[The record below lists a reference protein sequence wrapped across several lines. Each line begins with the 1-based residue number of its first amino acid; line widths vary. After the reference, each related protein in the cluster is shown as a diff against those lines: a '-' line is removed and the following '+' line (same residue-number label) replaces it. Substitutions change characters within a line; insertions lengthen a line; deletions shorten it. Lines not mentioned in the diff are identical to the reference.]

1 MKNKLTKNLNERI
14 RDAVSLIYLSE
25 INFEVCKKI
34 QEFIMIENK
43 GIHSQK
49 MSFLVLTSNNAFYSA
64 VGTLHTLLCST
75 EQNDIR
81 LKPLL
86 EEKIGDEH
94 NIIYTIEE
102 KEKANKL
109 YNGLFQDYPNI
120 DYSKYKFLKQESK
133 IGDELLFLKKIKR
146 KEDILQLIKEVKKD
160 FVDNGFHK
168 IRHHI
173 IGHKNIYLKQAGG
186 ADYYLIR
193 DKYIKELDKIIKKND
208 ANC

>member
-1 MKNKLTKNLNERI
+1 
-14 RDAVSLIYLSE
+14 
-25 INFEVCKKI
+25 
-34 QEFIMIENK
+34 
-43 GIHSQK
+43 
-49 MSFLVLTSNNAFYSA
+49 
-64 VGTLHTLLCST
+64 
-75 EQNDIR
+75 
-81 LKPLL
+81 
-86 EEKIGDEH
+86 
-94 NIIYTIEE
+94 
-102 KEKANKL
+102 L

-193 DKYIKELDKIIKKND
+193 DKYIKELDKIIKKMMLIVNFGFNYELKNPKKGVLIGLKD
-208 ANC
+208 YLINYKRNN